1 MAGPAVSVEIARS
14 ITNTAGRLAM
24 ILSFED
30 VVTWMYVIV
39 DDVWQQLAPVYH
51 RPGPAPRCSDS
62 ELLTMLLVGEWQ
74 GWHTET
80 ALVRHWAAYPQLFP
94 VIPERSRL
102 NRRRRGLLYA
112 LNDVRRLILRLLDL
126 AQDRHC
132 VIDSLPVPVIQF
144 HLVPSSPAAAVT
156 WKSYDATYGYVPT
169 KKQRIFGYKLTLLIA
184 LNGVILDFELA
195 PANAPDLAVGEELL
209 ARHAWL
215 IAIGDT
221 GYVSAPVAAAL
232 DAERDVHLLTV
243 PRRNQH
249 QQLPREAA
257 RRLNRLRQMIETV
270 NSQLTEQFQIGR
282 HQAHTFWGLCARLYA
297 KLTAHTLCIYLN
309 RLLGKE
315 HFLQITEIGANN

>member
-1 MAGPAVSVEIARS
+1 MIA
-14 ITNTAGRLAM
+14 
-24 ILSFED
+24 SFED
-30 VVTWMYVIV
+30 VVTWAYVIV
-39 DDVWQQLAPVYH
+39 DDLWRRLAPIYQ

-80 ALVRHWAAYPQLFP
+80 ALTRHWAEYPQLFP

-102 NRRRRGLLYA
+102 NRRRRDLQFA

-126 AQDRHC
+126 AADRQC

-144 HLVPSSPAAAVT
+144 HLVPSCPASAAT
-156 WKSYDATYGYVPT
+156 WKAYGATYGYVPN
-169 KKQRIFGYKLTLLIA
+169 KKQRIFGYKLTVLLA

-195 PANAPDLAVGEELL
+195 PADAADLAVGAELL
-209 ARHAWL
+209 AGHQL
-215 IAIGDT
+215 LDTIGDK
-221 GYVSAPVAAAL
+221 GYVSAPLAQQL
-232 DAERDVHLLTV
+232 DTAHDIHLLTV
-243 PRRNQH
+243 PRRNQ
-249 QQLPREAA
+249 QVQLPREAA
-257 RRLNRLRQMIETV
+257 QRLNRLRQMIETV

-282 HQAHTFWGLCARLYA
+282 HKAHTFYGLCARLYA

-315 HFLQITEIGANN
+315 RFLQIMTIGPDN

>member
-1 MAGPAVSVEIARS
+1 
-14 ITNTAGRLAM
+14 M
-24 ILSFED
+24 ILAFED
-30 VVTWMYVIV
+30 VVTWFYVVV
-39 DDVWQQLAPVYH
+39 DDAWQHLAPLYQ

-80 ALVRHWAAYPQLFP
+80 ELVRNWAAYPQLFP

-102 NRRRRGLLYA
+102 NRRRRALLFA

-126 AQDRHC
+126 AHDRQC

-144 HLVPSSPAAAVT
+144 HLVPSSPTSAAT
-156 WKSYDATYGYVPT
+156 WKAYGATYGYVPT

-195 PANAPDLAVGEELL
+195 SADAPDLAVGAELL
-209 ARHAWL
+209 AQHQL
-215 IAIGDT
+215 LDTIGDK
-221 GYVSAPVAAAL
+221 GYVSAPLAQEL
-232 DAERDVHLLTV
+232 DAECDVHLLTV

-249 QQLPREAA
+249 EQLPREAA
-257 RRLNRLRQMIETV
+257 RRLNRLRQLIETV
-270 NSQLTEQFQIGR
+270 NSQLTVQFQIGR

-315 HFLQITEIGANN
+315 HFLQITQIGANN